1 MKSTHGGCETSFL
14 LSKFIYRKSYLS
26 TIYILKKQKRR
37 KKYSANFKNQ
47 AIEKRKSGR
56 KRSRGVAASR
66 GSSGLAWT
74 DRGTCAPL
82 PFHVTGGQPAV
93 GQGVTSR
100 EDLEIAHVVFV

>member
-14 LSKFIYRKSYLS
+14 LSKFVYRKSYLS
-26 TIYILKKQKRR
+26 TIYKKNKKKG

-47 AIEKRKSGR
+47 VIEKGKSQ
-56 KRSRGVAASR
+56 S
-66 GSSGLAWT
+66 GSSREQGLEQLAWI

-82 PFHVTGGQPAV
+82 PFHVTGDQPAV

-100 EDLEIAHVVFV
+100 EDLEIAHVVFVQ

>member
-1 MKSTHGGCETSFL
+1 MRGDPRARKRGRKAQSRSSRDRGSSSLAWTDRGIHVTHRQPGP
-14 LSKFIYRKSYLS
+14 
-26 TIYILKKQKRR
+26 
-37 KKYSANFKNQ
+37 Q
-47 AIEKRKSGR
+47 AGR

-93 GQGVTSR
+93 GQGVVVHAR
-100 EDLEIAHVVFV
+100 EDFA

>member
-14 LSKFIYRKSYLS
+14 LSKFVYRKSYLS
-26 TIYILKKQKRR
+26 TIYIKKKKRR
-37 KKYSANFKNQ
+37 KKYSAHFKNQ
-47 AIEKRKSGR
+47 VIEKRKSQ
-56 KRSRGVAASR
+56 SGVAASR

-82 PFHVTGGQPAV
+82 PFHVTGGQPVV

-100 EDLEIAHVVFV
+100 EDLEIAHIVFV

>member
-14 LSKFIYRKSYLS
+14 LSKFVYRKSYLS
-26 TIYILKKQKRR
+26 TIKK

-47 AIEKRKSGR
+47 AIEKGKSGR
-56 KRSRGVAASR
+56 KLSRGVAASR
-66 GSSGLAWT
+66 ARAAWT

-93 GQGVTSR
+93 GQGVPAVGQEVVVHAR
-100 EDLEIAHVVFV
+100 EGTLLRK